1 MTRSSFNVLIIGDL
15 MLDEFSYFS
24 FSKNSPEAD
33 CKVYKLDNQKFE
45 IGGAG
50 NLAISVNNVF
60 SKCEFFGIIGQDI
73 YSDKIKECF
82 SSNRIKSKLFIDKN
96 SKNTVKKRIYINNK
110 QQLRLDNDIKKISKK
125 TYDKFYNFL
134 SKNIDRYSIIFVADY
149 KKGIINQKLLNLLKK
164 KSKGKFISIDTKD
177 MNINKFTYM
186 DLIKKNYLEYKSIN
200 NKKIKYKSML
210 ITKSDKG
217 MSYKSNI
224 ENKYY
229 SIPGLKVSVK
239 DVSGAGDASM
249 ACFTYCIYFLKMN
262 YFDSLRVTNILC
274 SYLVTQMSNC
284 IADKK
289 IIHNIAFFVS
299 CDLSDRNI
307 LSKISN
313 NTPIIFAN
321 GCFDLLHKG
330 HQFLFKQL
338 KKMNGYV
345 VIGLNSDKS
354 VKLNKGQDRPIESQ
368 SIRMKKILKLGMIN
382 RVITFEEKTPIRLIK
397 NIIPD
402 IIVKGDEYKNSLV
415 VGSSYIKKFGGETRF
430 IKKYR
435 NYSTTNI
442 LNKK

>member
-1 MTRSSFNVLIIGDL
+1 MIKYLPNVLIIGDL

-24 FSKNSPEAD
+24 FSKNSPEAN
-33 CKVYKLDNQKFE
+33 CKVYKLDNQNFE

-50 NLAISVNNVF
+50 NLARSVNNIF
-60 SKCEFFGIIGQDI
+60 PKCEFVGILGQDM

-110 QQLRLDNDIKKISKK
+110 QQLRLDNDTKKIDKK

-134 SKNIDRYSIIFVADY
+134 SKNLDRYSLIFIADY
-149 KKGIINQKLLNLLKK
+149 KKGTVSPKLLSLLKK
-164 KSKGKFISIDTKD
+164 KSKDKFISIDTK
-177 MNINKFTYM
+177 NINISKFSYI
-186 DLIKKNYLEYKSIN
+186 DLIKKNNLEYKNII
-200 NKKIKYKSML
+200 NKKIKFKSML

-217 MSYKSNI
+217 MSYKINN
-224 ENKYY
+224 ENKQY
-229 SIPGLKVSVK
+229 SVPGLKVIVK
-239 DVSGAGDASM
+239 DVSGAGDVSM
-249 ACFTYCIYFLKMN
+249 VCFTYCINFLKID
-262 YFDSLRVTNILC
+262 YFNSLRVTNILC
-274 SYLVTQMSNC
+274 SYLVTQVSNC
-284 IADKK
+284 IANKK
-289 IIHNIAFFVS
+289 IIHHIAFFVS
-299 CDLSDRNI
+299 CGLSDRNI

-330 HQFLFKQL
+330 HKFLIKQL
-338 KKMNGYV
+338 EKMNGFV
-345 VIGLNSDKS
+345 IIGLNSDKS

-368 SIRMKKILKLGMIN
+368 SIRMKKILKLGNIN
-382 RVITFEEKTPIRLIK
+382 RVITFDEKTPIRLIK

-402 IIVKGDEYKNSLV
+402 IIVKGEEYKNLLV
-415 VGSSYIKKFGGETRF
+415 VGSSYIKKFGGEIRF